1 MASVGVRGR
10 NGATSVSGGT
20 RRDPGYVVM
29 LWKSCSDLCRSS
41 MLSDFVLVSVS
52 SRFGRAYLCTQ
63 GSSRRRSSRAAAR
76 RRTLGRR
83 RRRGHQRL
91 SAPVGR
97 GHVEDGR
104 GKSAALLYCLTRRE
118 QRPEL
123 AGDGRDGIL
132 PPSVQLEVRN
142 VWGATARIKGLHL
155 PLLAYAR
162 RYVIF
167 VPAGVIP
174 TLSRGGVM

>member
-132 PPSVQLEVRN
+132 PPSVLEGRNLGVSIRPPRRCDSYSKAMGGGHVNEAAFTERECTAVQL
-142 VWGATARIKGLHL
+142 
-155 PLLAYAR
+155 
-162 RYVIF
+162 
-167 VPAGVIP
+167 
-174 TLSRGGVM
+174 